1 MANNMNSKMTN
12 KQAKAGLDKLKME
25 VANELGVNLK
35 QGYNGDLTSREAGS
49 VGGEMVK
56 KLVEKAANEMNS
68 QN

>member
-1 MANNMNSKMTN
+1 MASTNSKMTN